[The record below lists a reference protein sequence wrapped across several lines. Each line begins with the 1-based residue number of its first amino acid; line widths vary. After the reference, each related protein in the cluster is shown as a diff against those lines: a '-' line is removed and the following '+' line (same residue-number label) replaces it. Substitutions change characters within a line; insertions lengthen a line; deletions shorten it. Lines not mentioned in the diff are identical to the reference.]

1 MAKDS
6 LPPATFHY
14 DRWLGPAP
22 YRPYNEKRSHYD
34 WHWYWDTGN
43 GDTGNTGPHQLDL
56 ARWGMNLNEH
66 PVSIHSAGGL
76 YGFHQE
82 EGKPRTP
89 GKMVYGGVETYGR
102 DKTSQETPNTQTVVF
117 KYRDG
122 RLLEFEARGRYT
134 NHEGSRG
141 EEVGNLFYGSEGWLE
156 ISGSTWK
163 AFREREREPFAGSK
177 ERTTGSDGDHWANFL
192 DAVRS
197 GRNED
202 LRCDINEGFYSSA
215 LPLLANISY
224 RLGRSLNFMGD
235 YEKFANDPEADAL
248 LTRAYRRPY
257 VVPEEV

>member
-1 MAKDS
+1 
-6 LPPATFHY
+6 
-14 DRWLGPAP
+14 
-22 YRPYNEKRSHYD
+22 
-34 WHWYWDTGN
+34 
-43 GDTGNTGPHQLDL
+43 
-56 ARWGMNLNEH
+56 
-66 PVSIHSAGGL
+66 
-76 YGFHQE
+76 
-82 EGKPRTP
+82 
-89 GKMVYGGVETYGR
+89 MVYGGVETYGR
-102 DKTSQETPNTQTVVF
+102 DKTSQETPNTQTAVF

-134 NHEGSRG
+134 NYEGSRG
-141 EEVGNLFYGSEGWLE
+141 QEVGNLFYGSEGWLE

-192 DAVRS
+192 NAVRS